1 MKSLILTVIA
11 MLATQAAD
19 LRVNHATLAGLDFKA
34 MQRELAAAGLAS
46 EYGGK
51 HANHATEM
59 ATISFPDGSYLEL
72 ISRQPDFDPKSFAEH
87 AWAKYIETNA
97 GPCGWAIRPV
107 DFKDAVKRLKS
118 AGINMDDVAPS
129 GRQRPDGV
137 RLDWETAQVHGDRGA
152 FFPFLIHDLTPHEN
166 RVYPTGQPSAPRFS
180 GITQVVIA
188 VKDLDGAIAIY
199 QKAYAL
205 SDPIRKSDSALG
217 ANTAAFTGTPVV
229 LATPAKQDN
238 WIAAR
243 IAKYGDAPCAFAIGR
258 PTKWIE
264 LKSVGSRLGLP

>member
-1 MKSLILTVIA
+1 MKRLILAAIA
-11 MLATQAAD
+11 MLTTQAAD
-19 LRVNHATLAGLDFKA
+19 LRVDHATLAGLDLKG
-34 MQRELAAAGLAS
+34 MQQELAAAGLPS

-72 ISRQPDFDPKSFAEH
+72 ISRQPDFDPKSFAAH

-97 GPCGWAIRPV
+97 GPCAWAVRPV
-107 DFKDAVKRLKS
+107 EFKEELKRLKS
-118 AGINMDDVAPS
+118 AGVNMDDVAPS

-152 FFPFLIHDLTPHEN
+152 FFPFLIHDITPHEN
-166 RVYPTGQPSAPRFS
+166 RVYPSGKPSAPELS

-199 QKAYAL
+199 RKAFGLAE
-205 SDPIRKSDSALG
+205 PVRRTDSALG

-229 LATPAKQDN
+229 LASPVTPDN

-243 IAKYGDAPCAFAIGR
+243 ISKYGDAPCAFAIGK
-258 PTKWIE
+258 PTRWIE
-264 LKSVGSRLGLP
+264 LKSVSGRLGLP

>member
-1 MKSLILTVIA
+1 MKPLLPAALA
-11 MLATQAAD
+11 MLTIQAAD
-19 LRVNHATLAGLDFKA
+19 LRVDHATLAGLDLKG
-34 MQRELAAAGLAS
+34 MQQELAAAGLPS

-72 ISRQPDFDPKSFAEH
+72 ISRQTDFDPKSFAGH
-87 AWAKYIETNA
+87 AWVKYIETNA
-97 GPCGWAIRPV
+97 GPCAWAVRPI
-107 DFKDAVKRLKS
+107 DFKDEVKRLKT
-118 AGINMDDVAPS
+118 AGVNMDDVTPS

-137 RLDWETAQVHGDRGA
+137 RLDWETVQVHGDRGA
-152 FFPFLIHDLTPHEN
+152 FFPFLIHDITPHQN
-166 RVYPTGQPSAPRFS
+166 RVYPTGKPSAPQLA

-199 QKAYAL
+199 QKAYGL
-205 SDPIRKSDSALG
+205 SDPIRKSDASFG
-217 ANTAAFTGTPVV
+217 ANTAEFTGTPVV
-229 LATPAKQDN
+229 LASPLSQTN

-258 PTKWIE
+258 PAKWIE
-264 LKSVGSRLGLP
+264 LKSVGGRLGIP

>member
-1 MKSLILTVIA
+1 MKPLIVTAIA
-11 MLATQAAD
+11 MLTTQAAD
-19 LRVNHATLAGLDFKA
+19 LRVDHATLAGLDLKG
-34 MQRELAAAGLAS
+34 MQQELAAAGLPS

-97 GPCGWAIRPV
+97 GPCGWAVRPV

-118 AGINMDDVAPS
+118 AGIDMDDVAPS
-129 GRQRPDGV
+129 GRRRPDGV

-152 FFPFLIHDLTPHEN
+152 FFPFLIHDITPHEN
-166 RVYPTGQPSAPRFS
+166 RVYPTGKPSAPQFS

-199 QKAYAL
+199 RKAYGL
-205 SDPIRKSDSALG
+205 GEPIRKSDPAFG
-217 ANTAAFTGTPVV
+217 ARMASFPGTPVV
-229 LATPAKQDN
+229 LASPLTQDN

-243 IAKYGDAPCAFAIGR
+243 ITKYGDAPCAFAIGK

-264 LKSVGSRLGLP
+264 LKSVGGRLGMP